1 MTRWALVGV
10 GALLVLGIATVA
22 LARLSG
28 RSGSRAAIL
37 VSVVAHWLGAWV
49 LWSLAGGLL
58 LRYGVLGAYPGAF
71 FGLLALAGAV
81 WQYRAAVA
89 GGRERGL
96 VVFVGGQL
104 FWLVVVLL
112 QNGTLGGVW

>member
-1 MTRWALVGV
+1 VTRWALVGV

-22 LARLSG
+22 LSRLSG
-28 RSGSRAAIL
+28 RSGSRPAIL
-37 VSVVAHWLGAWV
+37 VSVVVHWLGAWV
-49 LWSLAGGLL
+49 LWSFAGGLL
-58 LRYGVLGAYPGAF
+58 LRYGVLVAYPGAF
-71 FGLLALAGAV
+71 FGFLALAGGV

-104 FWLVVVLL
+104 LWLVVVLL
-112 QNGTLGGVW
+112 QNGTFGDVW

>member
-1 MTRWALVGV
+1 VTRWALAGV

-28 RSGSRAAIL
+28 RSSSRAAIL

-49 LWSLAGGLL
+49 LWSFAGGLL

-81 WQYRAAVA
+81 WQYRAAVV

-96 VVFVGGQL
+96 VVLVGGQL
-104 FWLVVVLL
+104 LWLVVVLVL
-112 QNGTLGGVW
+112 NGALGDVW